1 MVERTFTLDEI
12 KEIGAALGLQQKHT
26 PASTTLYTPTLQGPY
41 QGSTSQF
48 GIFTTPG
55 VRPERFSALARPDS
69 FAQALGAP
77 VRSEYYEELL
87 EIFTGQ
93 TAASC
98 TNAAG
103 PCGNP
108 PEVGIGKVCKQ
119 HFLWGFY
126 YVKTQLN
133 ALAEIG
139 QLRNRSDVP
148 GSIINV
154 DPTMRNPLIPDLF
167 YRLED
172 GQSQLQYE
180 LWRLGVEFERSL
192 DVVAIAGSNSQ
203 AYTATECGW
212 TKEMS
217 GLDNMIK
224 DGHTDAVTGVA
235 CPAMDSM
242 VITFGADV
250 GGTIGSGDG
259 RNIVIAI
266 TELVRAGRER
276 ARKMGYGNGVQYYFL
291 MRSEA
296 FHRIVEEYSCD
307 YATYRCTGATNLNNV
322 TISSDSN
329 NLRLQMIAGQYIL
342 VDGDPIPVVFSE
354 GIAQTNSAGTFTSDI
369 YLVPASWNGMPLTYL
384 QYYPMDN
391 QYTTEFAN
399 FAGNDVETL
408 NNGLWIVGSRSTGL
422 CKELHFQ
429 AKMRL
434 ILETPFLAGRIDN
447 ISYTFTS
454 PIRNALPGSS
464 FYADGGATV
473 RS

>member
-1 MVERTFTLDEI
+1 MAEERTFTLEEI

-26 PASTTLYTPTLQGPY
+26 PASTTLYTPTLQGPF
-41 QGSTSQF
+41 QGSTTQF
-48 GIFTTPG
+48 GIFSEPG
-55 VRPERFSALARPDS
+55 VRPERFSAMARPDS

-87 EIFTGQ
+87 DIFTGQ
-93 TAASC
+93 TASSC

-108 PEVGIGKVCKQ
+108 PEVGQGKICKQ
-119 HFLWGFY
+119 AYYWGFVY
-126 YVKTQLN
+126 MKTQLN

-139 QLRNRSDVP
+139 QLRNRADVP

-154 DPTMRNPLIPDLF
+154 EPMMRNPLIPDLF
-167 YRLED
+167 YRLAD

-180 LWRLGVEFERSL
+180 LWRLGVEFERTL
-192 DVVAIAGSNSQ
+192 DVVAVTGDNSA

-212 TKEMS
+212 TDEFTGIDS
-217 GLDNMIK
+217 LIK
-224 DGHTDAVTGVA
+224 TGYTDAKTSIT
-235 CPAMDSM
+235 CPAMDSAI
-242 VITFGADV
+242 ITFGADV

-266 TELVRAGRER
+266 TELVRGVRER
-276 ARKMGYGNGVQYYFL
+276 ARKMGYGNGVQYYWL

-354 GIAQTNSAGTFTSDI
+354 GIPQTNSAGTFTSDI

-399 FAGNDVETL
+399 FASGGVETL
-408 NNGLWIVGSRSTGL
+408 NNGLWLAGKRSTGL
-422 CKELHFQ
+422 CEEIHFQ

-464 FYADGGATV
+464 FFADGGVTY
-473 RS
+473 R